1 MEQTTGWLEGGMD
14 RSFYRLHY
22 NEIGPVRKQSGLDG
36 KLDKKDGSDRSHNF
50 KGDGTRTWPIGLRS
64 ERLDMGEA
72 LLGAII
78 CLVCS
83 SEDKERPL
91 EDTGNVT
98 YNFFWFLAKRTRD
111 GGSLQEPTPIRT
123 DNEADLVFFTD
134 AKATE
139 QGAWIGGFLQS
150 KEGSI
155 ISWFS
160 EEVQESWAPWLFVR
174 KDPKRVIAALELL
187 ATLVAVRL
195 WANGLQRGGKGRCWV
210 RAGTDNQGNSYA
222 VSRLMSTKYPLT
234 VLIMELSET
243 LRARNCE
250 LDLQWIPREK
260 NQLAD
265 DLTNQVFTKFPMDCR
280 VQFVGGDTKWLVLSE
295 LMEKANEFHMELA
308 AEKKR
313 KVAEP
318 VKTRKAKKQKLLE
331 PW

>member
-1 MEQTTGWLEGGMD
+1 
-14 RSFYRLHY
+14 
-22 NEIGPVRKQSGLDG
+22 
-36 KLDKKDGSDRSHNF
+36 
-50 KGDGTRTWPIGLRS
+50 
-64 ERLDMGEA
+64 
-72 LLGAII
+72 
-78 CLVCS
+78 
-83 SEDKERPL
+83 
-91 EDTGNVT
+91 
-98 YNFFWFLAKRTRD
+98 
-111 GGSLQEPTPIRT
+111 
-123 DNEADLVFFTD
+123 
-134 AKATE
+134 
-139 QGAWIGGFLQS
+139 
-150 KEGSI
+150 
-155 ISWFS
+155 
-160 EEVQESWAPWLFVR
+160 
-174 KDPKRVIAALELL
+174 
-187 ATLVAVRL
+187 
-195 WANGLQRGGKGRCWV
+195 
-210 RAGTDNQGNSYA
+210 
-222 VSRLMSTKYPLT
+222 MSTKYPLT

>member
-1 MEQTTGWLEGGMD
+1 M
-14 RSFYRLHY
+14 
-22 NEIGPVRKQSGLDG
+22 V
-36 KLDKKDGSDRSHNF
+36 
-50 KGDGTRTWPIGLRS
+50 
-64 ERLDMGEA
+64 
-72 LLGAII
+72 
-78 CLVCS
+78 S
-83 SEDKERPL
+83 SSSIKERFL
-91 EDTGNVT
+91 EDTSDAPHNLLVFGR
-98 YNFFWFLAKRTRD
+98 KKSGM
-111 GGSLQEPTPIRT
+111 GGSLQEPTPIRKEE
-123 DNEADLVFFTD
+123 EADLVFFTD

-150 KEGSI
+150 KDGSI

-160 EEVQESWAPWLFVR
+160 EEVQESWAPWLFIR

-195 WANGLQRGGKGRCWV
+195 WANGLQKGGKGRCWV

-250 LDLQWIPREK
+250 LDLQWIPREQ

-265 DLTNQVFTKFPMDCR
+265 DLTNQVFTKFPLDCR
-280 VQFVGGDTKWLVLSE
+280 VQFVGGDTKWIVLE
-295 LMEKANEFHMELA
+295 KLMEKAKGFHLELA
-308 AEKKR
+308 TEKKR
-313 KVAEP
+313 KVSEP
-318 VKTRKAKKQKLLE
+318 AKERKVKKQKLLE